1 MVVTTIQ
8 DNRVYTY
15 KQKEMEG
22 VRIMSGCM
30 SSMAGN
36 GPVSLS
42 KGLAQLKAEH
52 IPLLEK
58 LHGLYDLCL
67 KIEKDEQP
75 ESHFAQLEPAV
86 QVFINELGPHSE
98 REEQVLF
105 RMMEKYLG
113 VGMGPIAVMEHEH
126 DRAKSLIG
134 LFFEKT
140 KGHRQDLNVE
150 MMKELSG
157 LIKNAYFTLTD
168 HFSKEENVLFP
179 MAERMLSS
187 EEKDEL
193 FQRIN
198 QI

>member
-1 MVVTTIQ
+1 
-8 DNRVYTY
+8 
-15 KQKEMEG
+15 
-22 VRIMSGCM
+22 MSGCM
-30 SSMAGN
+30 SSMGGN
-36 GPVSLS
+36 ATVSLCE
-42 KGLAQLKAEH
+42 GLAQLKAEH

-75 ESHFAQLEPAV
+75 ESQFALLEPAV
-86 QVFINELGPHSE
+86 QVFMDELGPHSE

-126 DRAKSLIG
+126 DQAKSLIG
-134 LFFEKT
+134 LFFEKI
-140 KGHRQDLNVE
+140 KGHRDDLNVE
-150 MMKELSG
+150 MMKELSE

-168 HFSKEENVLFP
+168 HFSKEENVLFS

-187 EEKDEL
+187 EEKTEL
-193 FQRIN
+193 YQRIN
-198 QI
+198 QK